1 MTDQPFQAATKTVPA
16 AIPGGF
22 ISFPA
27 EFKDAPPDLRNV
39 LRIIHRPAVRDGAVG
54 LEFSTDAM
62 VVDSSGVDA
71 DLFNADAVAVDCDL
85 IKRIAT
91 ESPAELQQL
100 IKEMQRGT
108 SEGIQRAV
116 EITENIGLTESAAVK
131 AGGGFFFIIVIIALG
146 LGASGC
152 GGALKDKASSASTTP
167 RP

>member
-1 MTDQPFQAATKTVPA
+1 MSDQQLQAVTKTAPT

-27 EFKDAPPDLRNV
+27 MFEDAPPDLRNV
-39 LRIIHRPAVRDGAVG
+39 LKIIHRPTIRDGVVG

-62 VVDSSGVDA
+62 VVDSGGVDA
-71 DLFNADAVAVDCDL
+71 DLFNAKAVAVDCDL
-85 IKRIAT
+85 IKRIVTDSPT
-91 ESPAELQQL
+91 ELRQL

-108 SEGIQRAV
+108 SEGIQRAL
-116 EITENIGLTESAAVK
+116 EITETIGLTESAAVK

-152 GGALKDKASSASTTP
+152 GGALKEKASSASTTP
-167 RP
+167 K

>member
-1 MTDQPFQAATKTVPA
+1 MRDQPFHAATTAPA

-27 EFKDAPPDLRNV
+27 VFKDAPPDLRNV
-39 LRIIHRPAVRDGAVG
+39 LRIIHRPVVKDGAIG

-62 VVDSSGVDA
+62 VVDSSAVDA
-71 DLFNADAVAVDCDL
+71 NLFNADAVAVDCDL

-108 SEGIQRAV
+108 SDGIQRAL
-116 EITENIGLTESAAVK
+116 EITEKIGLTESAAVK

-152 GGALKDKASSASTTP
+152 GGALKEKASSASTTP
-167 RP
+167 K